1 LFEACYCHGVR
12 FRSRLLAFTLIELLV
27 VIAII
32 AILAAILFPVFASAK
47 AAAKKTACLSNQKQI
62 GLALMMYLND
72 NEGAYPYCAF
82 FMNPGFTKPYLHW
95 SGALLPYTTN
105 NDLWVCPGAKFKM
118 TKENPGDVSAP
129 FLTYRPNEAVI
140 PRQRSVEQ
148 GYTARP
154 YHVVSEAEIG
164 ATADVIAIAEAGE
177 EQRSSANPAHAFL
190 PKEPYLDLSP
200 IRRATMAEVLNGGK
214 NGEAGPDT
222 RVQYLTIVRHNG
234 GATYSFADGHAKWMK
249 LGNTMGG
256 NSWLWGERFYA
267 AE

>member
-1 LFEACYCHGVR
+1 MR
-12 FRSRLLAFTLIELLV
+12 FRSRFVGFTLIELLV

-47 AAAKKTACLSNQKQI
+47 ATAKKTACLSNQKQI

-72 NEGAYPYCAF
+72 SDGAYPYCAF
-82 FMNPGFTKPYLHW
+82 YMNPNFTKPYLHW

-129 FLTYRPNEAVI
+129 FLTYRPNEAVM
-140 PRQRSVEQ
+140 PRQRSAEQ
-148 GYTARP
+148 GFSHP

-164 ATADVIAIAEAGE
+164 GTANVIAIAEAGE

-190 PKEPYLDLSP
+190 PKEPYIDFSP
-200 IRRATMAEVLNGGK
+200 IRRATMEEVLHNGL

-222 RVQYLTIVRHNG
+222 RIQYLTIVRHNG
-234 GATYSFADGHAKWMK
+234 GANYSFADGHAKWHK
-249 LGNTMGG
+249 LGSTMGD
-256 NSWLWGERFYA
+256 NWLWGERFYA